1 MSFGVPERYLSSISQ
16 QHFRRKLAVDVSPEK
31 ESADPRRG
39 TLSVID
45 NTVDLATG
53 TIRLKAV
60 FENRQNRLWPGQF
73 VNAVLTMDTKDATVI
88 PAEAVQAGQQG
99 SFVYLVKPDQTV
111 EPRPVT
117 VGQVFAGKVIIE
129 QGLAPGDTIVTDGQ
143 SRLFPGARIITA
155 AANSKAN

>member
-1 MSFGVPERYLSSISQ
+1 M
-16 QHFRRKLAVDVSPEK
+16 
-31 ESADPRRG
+31 
-39 TLSVID
+39 ID

-53 TIRLKAV
+53 TIRLKAI

-143 SRLFPGARIITA
+143 SRLFRGARIITA